1 MHLRGGVEMPQE
13 PENPSQNYLECKAA
27 MAETRRQLESLE
39 QDIKDEDVAPQPQ
52 TSNPKL

>member
-1 MHLRGGVEMPQE
+1 MPQE